1 MTHRSFV
8 LMLLVT
14 FQVATFATMLPAQDA
29 AGNNPAG
36 FNFFESK
43 VRPILANRC
52 YKCHGPD
59 TDEPKAGLRLDSL
72 AGMLKGGQTGPVIQP
87 NRPDKSMLILQINHD
102 PTVAGMP
109 PKKKLPRVEIAA
121 LTKWVAMGAPW
132 PDAKVPVRPADVKQ
146 TPDVNFT
153 EKEKSFWAFQPVVSP
168 PLPPVRDSD
177 WPQSPIDHFVL
188 AKLEASG
195 LRPAAHVDR
204 RTLIRRT
211 TIDLLGLPPTPAE
224 VETFLSD
231 DSPDAF
237 ARLVDRLLASPH
249 YGERW
254 GRHWLDVARYA
265 DSNGMDNNMAYSEA
279 WRYRDYVIRALNK
292 DKPYDQFVREQ
303 ISGDLLSQKRGSPD
317 DVGKNWWAARRRLD
331 DWDTPFEG
339 LIATTILMIGPKML
353 AEDDPVKQ
361 QMDIVDDQIDTVGRA
376 FIGLTLGCA
385 RCHDHKFDPIP
396 TADYYSLAGI
406 FKSTQVLL
414 KHRVDSKWNSQA
426 MGDAAMEQRL
436 SELERKLDYLDETVV
451 LGNFVGKEDE
461 KKRLTERLK
470 MVTKEYANI
479 PKVMAAEEGLVE
491 DLQLFLQGNHL
502 TRGALAQRRFPRIIA
517 GNAQPPLSDRESGR
531 RELAEWLTRPD
542 HPLTARVMVNRI
554 WQWHFGEG
562 IVRTPDNFGRL
573 GQRPTHP
580 ELLDWLAARF
590 VKDGWSIKQ
599 LHRRIMLSSVYQM
612 STARNARA
620 ALLDPENRF
629 LWRMNRRR
637 MEAEVIRDS
646 LLAVSGRLDLSMG
659 GPVLENKTLVVL
671 SASVLRDG
679 KLYDSTR
686 RSVYLPVLRSGLF
699 DVFQAFDFPDPAVV
713 SGRRAS
719 TTVAPQALFMM
730 NGRLMTDA
738 VQRMAEQL
746 LADHGDHPKRI
757 EAAYQLAF
765 NRAPS
770 NEELDDWLQFIRDYE
785 PVLSQTD
792 ANTRQRRI
800 WQAVCRVLF
809 SSNEFVYIE

>member
-1 MTHRSFV
+1 
-8 LMLLVT
+8 
-14 FQVATFATMLPAQDA
+14 MLPAQDA
-29 AGNNPAG
+29 AGDDPAK
-36 FNFFESK
+36 FKFFESK

-52 YKCHGPD
+52 YECHGPD
-59 TDEPKAGLRLDSL
+59 VDEPEAGLRLDSL
-72 AGMLKGGQTGPVIQP
+72 AAMLIGGRTGPAIEP
-87 NRPDKSMLILQINHD
+87 KRPDKSLLILQINHD

-109 PKKKLPRVEIAA
+109 PKKKLPRAEVAA

-132 PDAKVPVRPADVKQ
+132 PDAKVPVRPAAVKQ
-146 TPDVNFT
+146 TPDVEFT
-153 EKEKSFWAFQPVVSP
+153 EQEKSFWAFQPVVSP
-168 PLPPVRDSD
+168 PLPPVRNSD
-177 WPQSPIDHFVL
+177 WPQSPVDHFVL

-195 LRPAAHVDR
+195 LQPAPRADR

-224 VETFLSD
+224 VDTFLAD
-231 DSPDAF
+231 DSPAAF
-237 ARLVDRLLASPH
+237 ARLIDRLLASPH

-265 DSNGMDNNMAYSEA
+265 DSNGMDNNMAHTEA
-279 WRYRDYVIRALNK
+279 WRYRDYVIRAFNK

-303 ISGDLLSQKRGSPD
+303 IAGDLLRRARGSRD
-317 DVGKNWWAARRRLD
+317 DAGKNRWHAGRVPD

-376 FIGLTLGCA
+376 FMGLTLGCA
-385 RCHDHKFDPIP
+385 RCHAHKFDPIP

-406 FKSTQVLL
+406 FKSTKVMLTY
-414 KHRVDSKWNSQA
+414 RVDSKWNTRA
-426 MGDAAMEQRL
+426 MGDAALEQRL
-436 SELERKLDYLDETVV
+436 SELERQLDYLDETVV

-470 MVTKEYANI
+470 KVKEEYAKI
-479 PKVMAAEEGLVE
+479 PKIMAVEEGRVE
-491 DLQLFLQGNHL
+491 DLQVFVRGNHL
-502 TRGALAQRRFPRIIA
+502 TRGALAPRRFLRIIA
-517 GNAQPPLSDRESGR
+517 GNDQPPLSDRESGR

-580 ELLDWLAARF
+580 KLLDWLAARF
-590 VKDGWSIKQ
+590 VEDGWSIKQ
-599 LHRRIMLSSVYQM
+599 LHRRIMLSSAYQM
-612 STARNARA
+612 STAHNARA
-620 ALLDPENRF
+620 AQLDPENRL

-659 GPVLENKTLVVL
+659 GPVLEDKTLVIL

-679 KLYDSTR
+679 KLYDSNR

-738 VQRMAEQL
+738 AGRMAEQL
-746 LADHGDHPKRI
+746 LADHSDHSKRI
-757 EAAYQLAF
+757 EAAYQLAY
-765 NRAPS
+765 NRSPS
-770 NEELDDWLQFIRDYE
+770 NEEIADWRQFIRDYE
-785 PVLSQTD
+785 QALSRTD
-792 ANTRQRRI
+792 AKARQRQI
-800 WQAVCRVLF
+800 WQAVCRVLL
-809 SSNEFVYIE
+809 SSNEFVYVE